1 MLSFEFVVLFMRY
14 FCCLLF
20 CDISHELPPWLYF
33 YYVYLASHIL
43 LSGTFLILI
52 YDRGRTCVN
61 VNIEPESSCK
71 FQNYIIIFKILVDS
85 SGTELSVS
93 QYFKS
98 RPYWFPHIILQSK
111 LIFSR
116 SLHMSIR
123 QDKIEIQTCV
133 NPCIYL

>member
-1 MLSFEFVVLFMRY
+1 MAILLLCLPRFTYSSRRY
-14 FCCLLF
+14 FLVQLKF
-20 CDISHELPPWLYF
+20 HKVTNMWF
-33 YYVYLASHIL
+33 V
-43 LSGTFLILI
+43 LILI

-85 SGTELSVS
+85 SGIELLVS

-116 SLHMSIR
+116 SLHLPIC